1 MNAARLN
8 ERGPARFAASG
19 LSVAIAGR
27 TLVRSLEL
35 AASAGTVTCVLGR
48 NGAGKTLTMHT
59 LAGLRP
65 ACEGQVVLDGT
76 ALSEWPARSL
86 ARRIGLL
93 TQTTEDPFPSTV
105 LETVLI
111 GRHPHIGFWQW
122 ESEDDRRIASSAL
135 AAVGLLELADRDV
148 ATLSGGERRRVA
160 IATLL
165 AQDPAVYL
173 LDEPINHLDPHHQ
186 LDVLGLMRA
195 RAQAGRAVVMSLH
208 DAGLAARFSD
218 HALLLFGDGEWLA
231 GPTAEVLTEETMTR
245 LYGVTLRE
253 IRWAG
258 GRTFVAVD
266 RPTVS

>member
-1 MNAARLN
+1 MNAAEIAQNAQPRL
-8 ERGPARFAASG
+8 ATTA

-27 TLVRSLEL
+27 TLLRDLDFE
-35 AASAGTVTCVLGR
+35 ARAGTVTCVLGR

-59 LAGLRP
+59 LAGLRSP
-65 ACEGQVVLDGT
+65 SSGEIRLDGRS
-76 ALSEWPARSL
+76 LSDWPQRARARS
-86 ARRIGLL
+86 IGLL

-122 ESEDDRRIASSAL
+122 ESDEDRRIASAAL
-135 AAVGLLELADRDV
+135 LAVGLKDLASRDV

-160 IATLL
+160 VATLL
-165 AQDPAVYL
+165 AQDPEVYL

-186 LDVLGLMRA
+186 LDVLALVRA
-195 RAQAGRAVVMSLH
+195 RAQAGHTIVMSLH

-218 HALLLFGDGEWLA
+218 LALLLFGDGEWLA
-231 GPTAEVLTEETMTR
+231 GPTAEVLTEATMTR

-258 GRTFVAVD
+258 GRTFVAEGE
-266 RPTVS
+266 